1 MSDPVTLMGE
11 LNDLAAS
18 LDEASRQLYKLQRD
32 FDKTA
37 ELYDDTFNDLLV
49 ALLDRYEEEDKKL
62 PGEDVRNALV
72 RKQIR
77 EAEPELFGHY
87 RRLRNELNRGNKRAK
102 RIETQITAKQS
113 VLSYLKTEASAISS

>member
-11 LNDLAAS
+11 LNDLAAA

-72 RKQIR
+72 TKQLR
-77 EAEPELFGHY
+77 DVEPELFGHY

-113 VLSYLKTEASAISS
+113 VLSYLKTEASAVS

>member
-11 LNDLAAS
+11 LNDLAAA
-18 LDEASRQLYKLQRD
+18 LDKASRTLYKLQQD

-72 RKQIR
+72 TKQLR
-77 EAEPELFGHY
+77 DVEPELFGHY

-113 VLSYLKTEASAISS
+113 VLSYLKTEASAVN

>member
-1 MSDPVTLMGE
+1 MGE
-11 LNDLAAS
+11 LNDLAAA

-72 RKQIR
+72 KRQLR

-113 VLSYLKTEASAISS
+113 VLSYLKTEASAVS

>member
-11 LNDLAAS
+11 LNDLAAA

-72 RKQIR
+72 TKQLR
-77 EAEPELFGHY
+77 DVEPELFGHY